1 MNDTDLTTP
10 NASANNSPA
19 VFDGKPVIKF
29 RDEKARRNFVKMAAI
44 IGAGTT
50 LAVSTRKDPRA
61 FADASHNDLEI
72 LNYALTLEYLEADF
86 YTQGLKGGVLT
97 GRARELVEPIRDHEQ
112 EHVTAVT
119 KTIKAMGGK
128 PVSSPKFQYP
138 DGTFT
143 NKKKFLTTASAFE
156 ELGVTAYHGQ
166 VPRIDDPDI
175 LKAAAAIAGVES
187 RHAAIVADLL
197 GGNPFPSPF
206 EKHMSMSQVLKAAT
220 TFIKK

>member
-1 MNDTDLTTP
+1 MNNRTTAL
-10 NASANNSPA
+10 NAGSNGSAV
-19 VFDGKPVIKF
+19 VFDGQPVIKF
-29 RDEKARRNFVKMAAI
+29 RDEQARRNFIRTAAI

-50 LAVSTRKDPRA
+50 LAVATRSDPKA
-61 FADASHNDLEI
+61 FADATTNDLEI

-86 YTQGLKGGVLT
+86 YTQGLEGGALS
-97 GRARELVEPIRDHEQ
+97 GRALELVEPIRDHEQ

-119 KTIKAMGGK
+119 KTIKALGGK
-128 PVSSPKFQYP
+128 PVASPKFQYP
-138 DGTFT
+138 EGTFT
-143 NKKKFLTTASAFE
+143 DKKKFLTTASAFE

-206 EKHMSMSQVLKAAT
+206 EKNMSMSQVLKAAT
-220 TFIKK
+220 KFIKK